1 MASGSLPTPR
11 MDWSSP
17 DRSQALNEFR
27 QVANMWFTIKRIASA
42 DQHTY
47 IILWSGKE
55 GLRMFNTWNLT
66 EDELNSPV
74 NIWDAFSQQLVPRDN
89 FRIHRLEFQRFK
101 QGVSESIDDFVLRC
115 RTKAA
120 QCNFTTED
128 IIEER
133 IIEVLIAGVSH
144 PEVQK
149 TLLSKDAKLTLKGA
163 ITEARAH
170 EASIVHM
177 SQLQGLD
184 SASVHAMRM
193 EKPCGNCGGH
203 HQPRKCPA
211 FNAVCHKCQM
221 TGHWGKCCRSSAS
234 THPTYRGKGGRG
246 RERYQGGRGQ
256 FSYHGD
262 RGRGQFSYHGDR
274 DRGQVSY
281 RGYGGRDQNPNPLSS
296 QKNVHPIDCQQ
307 QDSLTTDMEA
317 MSLDAIFIGDVRT
330 DGTPQA
336 DQRDEIFANLSI
348 TLRNKPGN
356 HTLKVKV
363 DTGAQGNV
371 LPLRTFRRAFPELLD
386 TKGYPRDGTVQQ
398 EPTKLYAYNGA
409 AMHQYGCVK
418 VRCQYKDGKW
428 LSTRFYVVDTPGP
441 VILGLQSAVKMRLV
455 EINCEIRKDTT
466 GPIGHTP
473 TLEIRS
479 KSDLQNQY
487 PDQFRGIGQF
497 PGEYDIALELDV
509 VPVVHP
515 ARKFPIHL
523 KEELREELDRMESME
538 VIEKV
543 SKPTDWVSSLA
554 ISRKS
559 NGKLRVCL
567 DPKDLN
573 KACKRTYHK
582 APTLE
587 ETTHKLHGARVFSK
601 LDARHGYWS
610 IQLTDRASDLTTFNS
625 PFGRY
630 RFRRLPFGLKVAQDI
645 FQEKMDLILSS
656 CPGTLNIADDIIVY
670 GHDGEEHDKNL
681 HVLMTT
687 ATKFGLVFNL
697 DKCDIKVD
705 EVAFFGCIYGKEGVR
720 PDPKKV
726 EDIHSLPPPSC
737 VRDLQRFLG
746 MIQYMSPFIPNL
758 ATHTDALRSLTKK
771 DNEWQWTASHQQS
784 FDVVKSL
791 ITSMCTLTY
800 FDPTKQSTV
809 QVDASSRGL
818 GAVLL
823 QDDRPVAFAS
833 KALTE
838 TEQRY
843 ANIEREMLA
852 VVFGCTRFHTYLY
865 GSTFIVESDHKPLE
879 SIHKKNLANAPPR
892 LQRMLLRLQ
901 PYDFQLVYKP
911 GSQIGLA
918 DGLSRINPQKQPTIE
933 LNSTIH
939 TINVAPNR
947 LVELQRRTDESK
959 ELKAL
964 KELTVNGWPDEASL
978 VPKELRKHW
987 SAKDSFSVED
997 GVLLKGC
1004 RIIIPEGMQQEVL
1017 KKLHEGHQGV
1027 TKTQLRAKSCV
1038 YWDGISKD
1046 IEHMVGSCT
1055 SCREHQRAQQ
1065 REPLLQHDL
1074 PSRPW
1079 ETVGTDLFHL
1089 YGDEYLI
1096 ITDYHSK
1103 FPFIRKVRGRCT
1115 SGSVVQI
1122 TKDIFSEQGIPLKVI
1137 SDNGPQF
1144 ASQEYKA
1151 FAQEWGFQHV
1161 TSSPHYPQSNGLAE
1175 RAIQTVKRT
1184 LTKVKESNGDLHLA
1198 LLSLRTTPVD
1208 TDLPS
1213 PAELLQGRKMRNTLP
1228 DKLSSLSAAQTDTYE
1243 KLIARQNKQKENYD
1257 CRGVKELPPLRTGEK
1272 VLTYEHNTGV
1282 WSPAT
1287 VVEACREQRSYL
1299 IQTPNGG
1306 IRRRNRRDVRTL
1318 GCPPQHVN
1326 SEGDHRLP
1334 KAPPLPPDRAQD
1346 RQKTR
1351 GDACYTRS
1359 GRRIVK
1365 PNRLIEQ

>member
-1 MASGSLPTPR
+1 MASGSLPTPQ
-11 MDWSSP
+11 MDWSNP
-17 DRSQALNEFR
+17 NRSQALNEFR
-27 QVANMWFTIKRIASA
+27 QIADMWFTIKKIAAA

-47 IILWSGKE
+47 VILWSGKE
-55 GLRMFNTWNLT
+55 GLRMFNTWKLT
-66 EDELNSPV
+66 AEELKNPV
-74 NIWDAFSQQLVPRDN
+74 NIWNAFSQQLDPRDN

-101 QGVSESIDDFVLRC
+101 QGESESIDDFVLRC

-120 QCNFTTED
+120 QCIFKTED
-128 IIEER
+128 MIEER
-133 IIEVLIAGVSH
+133 IIEVLIAGVRH

-149 TLLSKDAKLTLKGA
+149 TLLSKDANLTLKDA
-163 ITEARAH
+163 VTEARAH
-170 EASIVHM
+170 EASITHM

-184 SASVHAMRM
+184 SASVHAMQK
-193 EKPCGNCGGH
+193 EQPCGNCDGH

-211 FNAVCHKCQM
+211 YNSVCHKCQKL
-221 TGHWGKCCRSSAS
+221 GHWGKCCRSSAS
-234 THPTYRGKGGRG
+234 PHPTYRGRGGRG
-246 RERYQGGRGQ
+246 RGRYQGSRGQ
-256 FSYHGD
+256 VRYHGD
-262 RGRGQFSYHGDR
+262 SGRGRVGYNGDT
-274 DRGQVSY
+274 
-281 RGYGGRDQNPNPLSS
+281 GRHQWNPNPASS
-296 QKNVHPIDCQQ
+296 QKNLHPIDCQQ
-307 QDSLTTDMEA
+307 QDSLATDMEA

-330 DGTPQA
+330 DGTSQA
-336 DQRDEIFANLSI
+336 DQRDEIFAILNI

-386 TKGYPRDGTVQQ
+386 AKGYPRDGTIRQ

-409 AMHQYGCVK
+409 AMHQYGCVEIPCK
-418 VRCQYKDGKW
+418 YTEGKW

-441 VILGLQSAVKMRLV
+441 VILGLQSAVKMCLV

-466 GPIGHTP
+466 GPVENTP
-473 TLEIRS
+473 TPEIRS
-479 KSDLQNQY
+479 TSDLQSQY
-487 PDQFRGIGQF
+487 PDRFQGIGRF
-497 PGEYDIALELDV
+497 PGEYDIVLEPNAE
-509 VPVVHP
+509 PVVHP

-523 KEELREELDRMESME
+523 KDELREELDRMESME

-582 APTLE
+582 TPTLE
-587 ETTHKLHGARVFSK
+587 EITHKLHGARVFSK

-625 PFGRY
+625 TFGRY
-630 RFRRLPFGLKVAQDI
+630 KFRRLPFGLKVAQDI
-645 FQEKMDLILSS
+645 FQEKMDLILSN

-670 GHDGEEHDKNL
+670 GHDNEEHDKNL
-681 HVLMTT
+681 HRLMTT
-687 ATKFGLVFNL
+687 ATKFGLVFNQ
-697 DKCDIKVD
+697 DKCEIKVD
-705 EVAFFGCIYGKEGVR
+705 EVAFFGCIYGKEGTR
-720 PDPKKV
+720 PDPRKV
-726 EDIHSLPPPSC
+726 EDIHKLPPPSC

-746 MIQYMSPFIPNL
+746 MVQYMSPFVPNL
-758 ATHTDALRSLTKK
+758 ATHTDALRNLIKK
-771 DNEWQWTASHQQS
+771 GNEWQWTASHQQS

-809 QVDASSRGL
+809 QVDASTRGL

-823 QDDRPVAFAS
+823 QDERPVAFAS

-901 PYDFQLVYKP
+901 PYDFKLVYKP
-911 GSQIGLA
+911 GSQVALA

-947 LVELQRRTDESK
+947 LEELQRRTDESK

-964 KELTVNGWPDEASL
+964 KELTVDGWPDEASL

-1004 RIIIPEGMQQEVL
+1004 RIVIPEGMQQEVL

-1038 YWDGISKD
+1038 YWDGINKD
-1046 IEHMVGSCT
+1046 IAHMVESCT

-1065 REPLLQHDL
+1065 REPLLQHEI
-1074 PSRPW
+1074 PSKPW

-1089 YGDEYLI
+1089 HGDEYLI

-1161 TSSPHYPQSNGLAE
+1161 TSSPHYPQSNGHVE

-1208 TDLPS
+1208 TNLPS

-1228 DKLSSLSAAQTDTYE
+1228 DKSSSLSPLQTDTYE
-1243 KLIARQNKQKENYD
+1243 KLIARQNKQKEYFD
-1257 CRGVKELPPLRTGEK
+1257 CRGVRELPPLQTGEK
-1272 VLTYEHNTGV
+1272 VLTYEHNTGL
-1282 WSPAT
+1282 WGPAT
-1287 VVEACREQRSYL
+1287 VVEKCQEPRSYL
-1299 IQTPNGG
+1299 LQTPNGG
-1306 IRRRNRRDVRTL
+1306 IRRRNRRDIRTL
-1318 GCPPQHVN
+1318 GRPPQQVN
-1326 SEGDHRLP
+1326 LEDAHR
-1334 KAPPLPPDRAQD
+1334 PPETPPPPPDWEPN
-1346 RQKTR
+1346 RQEEN
-1351 GDACYTRS
+1351 GDAHHTRS
-1359 GRRIVK
+1359 GRRVVK
-1365 PNRLIEQ
+1365 PDRLIEQ